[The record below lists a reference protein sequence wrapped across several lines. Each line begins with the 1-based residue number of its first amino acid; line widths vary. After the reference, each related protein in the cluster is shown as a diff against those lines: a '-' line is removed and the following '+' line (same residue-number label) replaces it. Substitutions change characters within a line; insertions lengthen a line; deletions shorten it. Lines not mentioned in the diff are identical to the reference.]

1 MFSKPSSKVIQNVF
15 FGRLI
20 LIIAVLTF
28 ALSTMFGY
36 SYYGRKCVAYIFGTK
51 WKTHYNWFYVVMIM
65 IASIVSID
73 IVINFM
79 DGMFALMVIPTLIST
94 LLLAPKVKKE
104 SDRYFS
110 KLG

>member
-1 MFSKPSSKVIQNVF
+1 
-15 FGRLI
+15 
-20 LIIAVLTF
+20 
-28 ALSTMFGY
+28 
-36 SYYGRKCVAYIFGTK
+36 
-51 WKTHYNWFYVVMIM
+51 M

-104 SDRYFS
+104 SDRYYS
-110 KLG
+110 NLG